1 MCSRKWAVP
10 LVRAHSER
18 EPASIQAP
26 TVAVWALGFDSVAT
40 VRPLGSIVTC
50 VRGCTLAPGLFL
62 GPTWRVAAVASVR
75 EASGTRRLPLIEF
88 ARNRRADITTMWGRP
103 RKYVSEGKGEERG
116 LGRGARPRWARGGSS
131 NGHNSIS
138 APDTAP
144 GFDRDRGPAVCMWR
158 RLHLRGPPRSSS
170 TVAHVP
176 RGAWARQGVAR
187 CVGGP

>member
-1 MCSRKWAVP
+1 MP

-50 VRGCTLAPGLFL
+50 VRGCTLAPGSRFER
-62 GPTWRVAAVASVR
+62 TWRVAAVASER

-103 RKYVSEGKGEERG
+103 RKVSQRVKEKNQPGPQSPAP
-116 LGRGARPRWARGGSS
+116 LGG
-131 NGHNSIS
+131 
-138 APDTAP
+138 
-144 GFDRDRGPAVCMWR
+144 R
-158 RLHLRGPPRSSS
+158 RLVEWS
-170 TVAHVP
+170 
-176 RGAWARQGVAR
+176 
-187 CVGGP
+187 